1 MFTNLQVTYIISY
14 LFLYTC
20 MLVFSIQKNV
30 FVETIF
36 QEKLRLSNLTVTW
49 IAVETSLKSAEAET
63 ELMFTTLQVPRN
75 YYISN

>member
-1 MFTNLQVTYIISY
+1 
-14 LFLYTC
+14 

-49 IAVETSLKSAEAET
+49 IAVEIILKNAVEET
-63 ELMFTTLQVPRN
+63 E
-75 YYISN
+75 